1 MQIWNKLF
9 CEVFDRK
16 LSRCQNSL
24 HEAMKKLNLLL
35 FGINLFNLYLGDI
48 VLKTSK
54 LKKSKQTNKNKNKNK
69 NLRYILKNWPNLAIN
84 IPLGKVLK
92 F

>member
-9 CEVFDRK
+9 CEAFDRK

-24 HEAMKKLNLLL
+24 HEAMKKVNLLL
-35 FGINLFNLYLGDI
+35 FGINSFNLYLGDI

-54 LKKSKQTNKNKNKNK
+54 FKKKQTNKQKQKQK
-69 NLRYILKNWPNLAIN
+69 PEVYS
-84 IPLGKVLK
+84 
-92 F
+92 